1 MGTAQPLILI
11 GVVFHDLCLNVP
23 RIVYIGELQPYCNF
37 CEPFLILKTH
47 VNPHL
52 SAFSLP
58 LVLMSNWL
66 PLDAWFSVSD
76 LRVKNPY
83 Y

>member
-1 MGTAQPLILI
+1 MIYGLMA
-11 GVVFHDLCLNVP
+11 
-23 RIVYIGELQPYCNF
+23 VYIGELQPFCNF

-47 VNPHL
+47 V
-52 SAFSLP
+52 SVFSLP

-66 PLDAWFSVSD
+66 PLAAWFSVSD

-83 Y
+83 YEARRGMLKGYPN